1 MASADDSISTDSQ
14 LLNVKEK
21 VDFLFKNYLGFPN
34 TKQGLPYFN
43 EEAAGTSNNYIDGA
57 DVLINPLP
65 EGTSLSFTKIWDKD
79 TTNNAD
85 LLEKIN
91 LPNTITDDNNTTVE
105 VYEDSTGIV
114 LEYVNVPLT
123 AVPNTTISTGSGDVT
138 QTYFIPGR
146 AADGSADATK
156 NVLHDTIQTNVEQY
170 YDSNES
176 LIQPYGY
183 SLRDS
188 GGTPIKAGKFGGNFI
203 VDVKNGIVNFTDV
216 ESNLA
221 DGASGTI
228 HSRLNAGV
236 PNITFKKYNGLKGIA
251 SVIQASSDGTNTFS
265 DVSANNIQS
274 NRQAIGALFSE
285 MQDGI
290 LLDLCGQRFHDDNK
304 GSAIILPKGENAQR
318 PWVNGYN
325 GGTGDGA
332 AYRKDNA
339 EGALRYN
346 TETKQFEG
354 YSSEAWQ
361 GLGGVTDIAQ
371 KTKVTASFSS
381 DDSGQDKRLR
391 FFVDG
396 SLNMV
401 FDGSGNIAMGYNYDG
416 ADQTLQGTGFSG
428 TDVSFNDNVNVTI
441 HADMSMN
448 GMFYNTGGMDID
460 AGVSLT
466 GNLTQVGDI
475 DLTGDIT
482 QTGDVSQTGTL
493 TVSGDTKINNK
504 FNVDAGTG
512 NLDMSGNLTVHGT
525 SALND
530 NVTIADDKNLTMGG
544 SGAFTTGDGDVGLN
558 GNVTIADAK
567 HLAMTGAGEFT
578 TGTGAVALKGDTTID
593 GSKTFTV
600 GTGASNLGGSLTVTG
615 TTTLNDNVSINTG
628 KNLTMGNGAGEFTTG
643 TGAVALNGNT
653 TIDGSKTFTVGTGAS
668 NLGGSLAVTGIT
680 TLNGNTSITGAK
692 TFTVGSGAV
701 NLGTGTVAIGGNVTI
716 ATGKNILMQGASTLT
731 TGTGVTTIK
740 GTTTAED
747 VVSISKDIDA
757 SGTTDGALVVSGG
770 VGIAKKL
777 FVGGN
782 TKLTGDFEVNDN
794 FRVTASNG
802 NTELDGTLKVMNG
815 GNDRFSVATDGSF
828 SAGSDGAKFKVSSSG
843 QTEIED
849 TTGSSTT
856 ATGSL
861 IVKGGVGIAENINVG
876 GTTSLEDNVT
886 ITADKKFLVG
896 LDNKPQLVVNASP
909 TDNIGDS
916 TYSGHVNIHND
927 YNMTVKTQALTV
939 NNRTVATTEFVHGK
953 IEALIAG
960 APGTLDTLNEIA
972 QVLGDPATDPSGNSA
987 LSILRKVHDI
997 SENVGALNVN
1007 ANMQKLF
1014 EIQTQQPG
1022 KFNETDHDEK
1032 SGAITLKWSY
1042 NDIRATHETVK
1053 ATLGLR
1059 AHMTNANDTKA
1070 EGNPVTSSASVSDV
1084 SDPTNNYGI
1093 KASKLPYIHEL
1104 HFDISGVPQ
1113 LAAAVDLSASELGYT
1128 ALGSQAVWDA
1138 SRSAVM
1144 DGDSG
1149 KWVPLTGVSTVQLEG
1164 GEMRLD
1170 EDGNLVLANN
1180 EDYDT
1185 QKFRK
1190 LIVGKVNPSSRASSV
1205 LHNILGRANT
1215 AEDNYHNF
1223 DIRVYGTN
1231 FSENFPDVESRCLI
1245 FKDLSFA
1252 GANAPSVD
1260 TTSDATATE
1269 EIVANKHNLNLSNI
1283 KIDKSE
1289 ASVSNSTAKVIEVKY
1304 TYEENAS
1311 RRSASVSASSE
1322 KTEIDVVSG
1331 SNQDGATI
1339 QDAEIN
1345 DLSGGVQY
1353 KINAISMK
1361 NDINPNFGTAITNS
1375 GSGYVATKYTDVFK
1389 SHSNAKA
1396 TDSNIISVSL
1406 ASATNNIL
1414 NPESAS
1420 TTAYGTNHVYLK
1432 TTSNNL
1438 LLNFAST
1445 GRTIEV
1451 SKESSSDIDGNTAG
1465 NFAANLLGVGLDDET
1480 DIVKVNIDFSRKG
1493 SSLSNTDIVKLHGFD
1508 TTTPAANATIKAA
1521 DVESNYCDAITPV
1534 DPYENTNNRG
1544 FRIEADIPLKSTI
1557 TAAMLDTASVTV
1569 DASVNILK
1577 YTLERHDDQG
1587 AGADPTDEV
1596 HFFRDN
1602 LTVDPTVTLDGDN
1615 GIFVNEFVR
1624 VAGIPIASKV
1634 NITLKATFGNLC
1646 SDQKLVKSDRIIGSF
1661 STAFNG
1667 DLTNFGVTDDTVS
1680 RNYMFINYGDVAA
1693 SKEKT
1698 LSFTGSTISNSY
1710 RSYSTNNNNGA
1721 TGNINVGDGTVPHRV
1736 TAKNLNSD
1744 TLSAQQDLCSNFL
1757 ILDKTLPA
1765 STYYY
1770 FKDSKAPSDTAPSTD
1785 LIGGT
1790 IASNS
1795 ANIEQWPQ
1803 NTTTDIDW
1811 STASFKNKVALWLN
1825 GQFRSNTGFKY
1836 PNVTTYRWDI
1846 NIAGDNHGDIG
1857 TTDEYSY
1864 DSTYNGYRWMVHA
1877 FTTPGS
1883 GSTTLNLKSV
1893 VEDMLGSGAVNS
1905 FNLFDEDGG
1914 DGIAYIVYQ
1923 RGTNTRIG
1931 WCGGNASLDNW
1942 YKTDAATSF
1951 ADLRD
1956 ATKNLGCGPLTA
1968 IPFPDEDN
1976 SNGKP
1981 GYLVIGI
1988 KDDYSK

>member
-1 MASADDSISTDSQ
+1 
-14 LLNVKEK
+14 
-21 VDFLFKNYLGFPN
+21 
-34 TKQGLPYFN
+34 
-43 EEAAGTSNNYIDGA
+43 
-57 DVLINPLP
+57 
-65 EGTSLSFTKIWDKD
+65 
-79 TTNNAD
+79 
-85 LLEKIN
+85 
-91 LPNTITDDNNTTVE
+91 
-105 VYEDSTGIV
+105 
-114 LEYVNVPLT
+114 
-123 AVPNTTISTGSGDVT
+123 
-138 QTYFIPGR
+138 
-146 AADGSADATK
+146 
-156 NVLHDTIQTNVEQY
+156 
-170 YDSNES
+170 
-176 LIQPYGY
+176 
-183 SLRDS
+183 
-188 GGTPIKAGKFGGNFI
+188 
-203 VDVKNGIVNFTDV
+203 
-216 ESNLA
+216 
-221 DGASGTI
+221 
-228 HSRLNAGV
+228 
-236 PNITFKKYNGLKGIA
+236 
-251 SVIQASSDGTNTFS
+251 
-265 DVSANNIQS
+265 
-274 NRQAIGALFSE
+274 
-285 MQDGI
+285 
-290 LLDLCGQRFHDDNK
+290 
-304 GSAIILPKGENAQR
+304 
-318 PWVNGYN
+318 
-325 GGTGDGA
+325 
-332 AYRKDNA
+332 
-339 EGALRYN
+339 
-346 TETKQFEG
+346 
-354 YSSEAWQ
+354 
-361 GLGGVTDIAQ
+361 
-371 KTKVTASFSS
+371 
-381 DDSGQDKRLR
+381 
-391 FFVDG
+391 
-396 SLNMV
+396 
-401 FDGSGNIAMGYNYDG
+401 
-416 ADQTLQGTGFSG
+416 
-428 TDVSFNDNVNVTI
+428 
-441 HADMSMN
+441 
-448 GMFYNTGGMDID
+448 
-460 AGVSLT
+460 
-466 GNLTQVGDI
+466 
-475 DLTGDIT
+475 
-482 QTGDVSQTGTL
+482 
-493 TVSGDTKINNK
+493 
-504 FNVDAGTG
+504 
-512 NLDMSGNLTVHGT
+512 MSGNLTVHGT

-1577 YTLERHDDQG
+1577 YTLERHDDQIG